1 MISKPS
7 TIWHNIYQKWLFIVY
22 LDMQRLGSISDRLIR
37 QSEYKFNKT
46 FIEILKNWEAIVGH
60 DLASL
65 GMPIKISGGLTK
77 MVLTVVAP
85 NSSLSFIIKFN
96 EKLIISRINS
106 FFGQTLVR
114 KILLIIQEWRLH
126 IYSTRDWYKI
136 LMQKISNKLC

>member
-1 MISKPS
+1 
-7 TIWHNIYQKWLFIVY
+7 
-22 LDMQRLGSISDRLIR
+22 MQRLGSISDRLIR

-114 KILLIIQEWRLH
+114 KILLIIQE
-126 IYSTRDWYKI
+126 
-136 LMQKISNKLC
+136 